1 MRTVIVYPE
10 RGKKYVVKK
19 SGIAPEWS
27 PLNYNPDP
35 RSKEYKMQESDH
47 FAACRELKRRHG
59 NQWEKS
65 VGYSETELKNI
76 WEMGR

>member
-1 MRTVIVYPE
+1 MVTKIIYHKDGTKTV
-10 RGKKYVVKK
+10 RK
-19 SGIAPEWS
+19 SENGGHFWS

-59 NQWEKS
+59 RDWEKS